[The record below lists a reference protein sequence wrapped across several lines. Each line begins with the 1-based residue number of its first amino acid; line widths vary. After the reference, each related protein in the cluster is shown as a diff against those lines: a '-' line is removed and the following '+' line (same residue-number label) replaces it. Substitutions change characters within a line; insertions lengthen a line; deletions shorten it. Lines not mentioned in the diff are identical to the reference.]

1 LRNRVGSGRAC
12 DFHIFIDMI
21 GIYKIT
27 SPTNKIYIGQSI
39 DIDDRFKK
47 YKNLNCNRQTIIY
60 NSLKKYG
67 WEQHIFE
74 VIEECP
80 VDKLLERETY
90 WKEYYKVLE
99 VPSLCCRIDGK
110 GGYMNKETK
119 AKIGLKH
126 KGKVMSDESKTKIS
140 TALKGRK
147 NTWTKQGGGATGY
160 KYTEEQIQKMSK
172 PRVNKWKREKLV
184 SPHIVEEIRTKFN
197 TGHKRSDLSR
207 EYGVSWGTIKNITD
221 YINSYL

>member
-1 LRNRVGSGRAC
+1 VI
-12 DFHIFIDMI
+12 FHIFIDMI

-39 DIDDRFKK
+39 DVDDRFRK

-67 WEQHIFE
+67 WKQHTFE
-74 VIEECP
+74 IIEECP

-110 GGYMNKETK
+110 GGYMNEDTK

-126 KGKVMSDESKTKIS
+126 KGKVMSDETKAKIS
-140 TALKGRK
+140 AALKGRK
-147 NTWTKQGGGATGY
+147 VTWQPKGPKGY

-172 PRVNKWKREKLV
+172 PRVNKWKRDKLV
-184 SPHIVEEIRTKFN
+184 PTHIVEEIRLKYKE
-197 TGHKRSDLSR
+197 GYKKSSLGR
-207 EYGVSWGTIKNITD
+207 EYNVSWGTIKNITD
-221 YINSYL
+221 HINSYK